1 MTAPPD
7 PSISGDEVK
16 CPICGKPL
24 KKHNYKEQEE
34 CTAKKAAIDKLS
46 DEYDK
51 SKQQHEDAD

>member
-1 MTAPPD
+1 MGYKRMLTAPPD

-34 CTAKKAAIDKLS
+34 CTAKKAAIDA
-46 DEYDK
+46 DNDK
-51 SKQQHEDAD
+51 DTD